1 MQENNNVRMKQEDR
15 KKQIRQEALKVFIE
29 NGYNKTTTKSIAK
42 AAGISEVTLFR
53 YFKSKADIFTE
64 TIEPILMSTFKK
76 AIVEATELSPIARLK
91 LILTQRFKIIM
102 KNEKLIKLV
111 LMESNI
117 NPELSEMN
125 YLDNSMILLKQEI
138 EQIGF
143 DNETSEFVL
152 RLIMGSILSFLYI
165 PVVDEKKID
174 NYLNEI
180 IDILL
185 KKQIESRKI

>member
-1 MQENNNVRMKQEDR
+1 
-15 KKQIRQEALKVFIE
+15 
-29 NGYNKTTTKSIAK
+29 
-42 AAGISEVTLFR
+42 
-53 YFKSKADIFTE
+53 
-64 TIEPILMSTFKK
+64 
-76 AIVEATELSPIARLK
+76 
-91 LILTQRFKIIM
+91 M

-180 IDILL
+180 INILL